1 MRCNGQRVTLDKE
14 IELIKFLEERNYN
27 LLKIA
32 VELNGCIVSKKSYTE
47 VILQDEDVL
56 EVVSFVG
63 GG

>member
-27 LLKIA
+27 LSKIA